1 MISWLVAHGL
11 YRDVVNASVNL
22 VFGLIIVGF
31 LRGFWKDLK
40 QAWRAHLHAQ
50 SVISEQL
57 DPRSRG
63 GLGEFDLPL
72 KPERP
77 ESEGSAPEGGTIS
90 TS

>member
-40 QAWRAHLHAQ
+40 QALDRHARFPQ
-50 SVISEQL
+50 VDPPLEFFIS
-57 DPRSRG
+57 PS
-63 GLGEFDLPL
+63 
-72 KPERP
+72 
-77 ESEGSAPEGGTIS
+77 
-90 TS
+90 